1 MRTLTH
7 AWMRLRVGTGC
18 CACEC
23 AHVPFTSLLPPHQ
36 FCPATWGC
44 GCIAAFCCLQVHFS
58 LSHVNPFLVCGRC
71 GGYLINAT
79 TLSECLHTCKQS
91 GCWCVAQMERE
102 RVCVCV
108 RACVCACVTDR
119 QTDKNTRQKCSQR
132 SSLDQDGLHQ
142 GRPHRWKSKSL
153 KSMTTQM
160 TMKSTTAPTMAV
172 TAATAMAA
180 GEAEKEKVKEHKER
194 AAQEVAHQEAQE
206 AAAMTRATVVT
217 AMNPWMSLW
226 IHKPHV

>member
-102 RVCVCV
+102 SV
-108 RACVCACVTDR
+108 CVCACVCVCVCDRQTDR
-119 QTDKNTRQKCSQR
+119 QTDTHTHTHTTLLHLVCL
-132 SSLDQDGLHQ
+132 SLVLLCQFA
-142 GRPHRWKSKSL
+142 S
-153 KSMTTQM
+153 
-160 TMKSTTAPTMAV
+160 
-172 TAATAMAA
+172 
-180 GEAEKEKVKEHKER
+180 R
-194 AAQEVAHQEAQE
+194 A
-206 AAAMTRATVVT
+206 
-217 AMNPWMSLW
+217 L
-226 IHKPHV
+226 